1 MVKIILFALVI
12 GILFTVLKSFNSDIA
27 SLVLITGGIL
37 IIGFGINYIIEF
49 LDFFN
54 YVKEI
59 SGVDETL
66 VMIMYKV
73 TALGLIIEYSS
84 ETIED
89 LGAKSLSNK
98 LEFIGKIMIISV
110 SLPVFYAIINVIKQL
125 SL

>member
-1 MVKIILFALVI
+1 MVKIILFTLVI
-12 GILFTVLKSFNSDIA
+12 GILFTVLKGFNNDIA
-27 SLVLITGGIL
+27 GLVLISGGII
-37 IIGFGINYIIEF
+37 IIGLGLNYL

-54 YVKEI
+54 FFNYIKNI

-73 TALGLIIEYSS
+73 TALGLIVEYTS
-84 ETIED
+84 EIIED

-98 LEFIGKIMIISV
+98 LEFVGKIMIISV
-110 SLPVFYAIINVIKQL
+110 SLPVFYAIINVIKEL